1 MSLSRALAD
10 NDPSFKGL
18 KVHNVKQE
26 GSKIY
31 KYMAGR
37 YSSKE
42 EAAAHLSSVRSKVP
56 GAFVVKV
63 EKDKVYVQ

>member
-1 MSLSRALAD
+1 MGTAWMSKTSY
-10 NDPSFKGL
+10 S
-18 KVHNVKQE
+18 
-26 GSKIY
+26 IY
-31 KYMAGR
+31 KYMSGR

-42 EAAAHLSSVRSKVP
+42 DAAAQLNAVRSKVP